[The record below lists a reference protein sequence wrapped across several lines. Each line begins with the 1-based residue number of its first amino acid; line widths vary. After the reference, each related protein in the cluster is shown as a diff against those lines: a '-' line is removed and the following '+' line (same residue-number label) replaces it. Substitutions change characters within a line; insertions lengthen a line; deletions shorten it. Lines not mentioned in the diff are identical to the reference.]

1 MPRVRA
7 RPVPRSSGALN
18 IGVSLT
24 PLPSGTGPLPVPETG
39 TGLGE
44 ISGPY
49 ALAIPS
55 AASCT
60 WLVFMRGVST
70 ADTIEWALVW
80 PEMDGGMAGAAGFRV
95 DPENELPPMVA
106 HIVESYSGFLDIDLY
121 ATVNG
126 VEYGPTVLSCAI

>member
-1 MPRVRA
+1 MRVRA
-7 RPVPRSSGALN
+7 RPSPRNSGALN

-24 PLPSGTGPLPVPETG
+24 PITPAPV
-39 TGLGE
+39 TGLNGIGE

-55 AASCT
+55 AAQCT

-70 ADTIEWALVW
+70 DDEIEWALVW
-80 PEMDGGMAGAAGFRV
+80 PEMDGANAGAAGFGV
-95 DPENELPPMVA
+95 DPENELDPMIA
-106 HIVESYSGFLDIDLY
+106 HIVESYSGGLDIDLY

-126 VEYGPTVLSCAI
+126 QQYGPTVLSCAI

>member
-7 RPVPRSSGALN
+7 RPVPRSSGSLN
-18 IGVSLT
+18 IGVTMT
-24 PLPSGTGPLPVPETG
+24 PLGSAPAPALGN
-39 TGLGE
+39 GLGE

-49 ALAIPS
+49 ALSIPS

-70 ADTIEWALVW
+70 SDTIEWAITW
-80 PEMDGGMAGAAGFRV
+80 DGMDGDFAGAAGFGV
-95 DPENELPPMVA
+95 DPENELPPMIA
-106 HIVESYSGFLDIDLY
+106 HIVESYSGFLDINLY

-126 VEYGPTVLSCAI
+126 QQYGPTVLSCAI